1 MRMHPNETLL
11 IIHQEQ
17 AERRRQSAESALRIG
32 GERRRREAP
41 PADVISR
48 AFGRPAL
55 SHPLRPWVSADAEG

>member
-17 AERRRQSAESALRIG
+17 AERRRAAAERALAVRQHDTH
-32 GERRRREAP
+32 RDTP
-41 PADVISR
+41 PSDVLAR

-55 SHPLRPWVSADAEG
+55 SHPLRPWSAVEVER

>member
-17 AERRRQSAESALRIG
+17 ADRRRQSAEHRLAA
-32 GERRRREAP
+32 REAGDRRDSTP
-41 PADVISR
+41 SDVVAR

-55 SHPLRPWVSADAEG
+55 SHPHRPWAALDAEG